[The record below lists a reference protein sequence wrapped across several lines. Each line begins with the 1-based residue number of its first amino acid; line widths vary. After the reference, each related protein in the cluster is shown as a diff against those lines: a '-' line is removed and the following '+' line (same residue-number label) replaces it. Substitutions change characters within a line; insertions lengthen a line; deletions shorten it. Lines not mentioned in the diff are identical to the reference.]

1 VIELNIQN
9 YEQKSIEIKTRYLDA
24 KREHPERFERRIDY
38 SWSVWMF
45 GVEPFERSLQ
55 RLQRN
60 GVRFVELS
68 GDHATKESRLP
79 VLELRKI
86 LTDSQVRVSGTCGMY
101 STENDL
107 SSSSPHSRQNAVD
120 YIRRELAVLQE
131 VGGHYLVV
139 VPSAVG
145 RPQSLD
151 ASELIRSTAAIRTCG
166 DDFARANIKAAIE
179 PIRAAEVSLVH
190 SVDQALNYIEVVG
203 HPAIGHVNA
212 DTFHM
217 MLGERHIGN
226 AILSCDD
233 RLANLH
239 LADSNRDA
247 PGKGMID
254 FDTVL
259 MAAYLVGMN
268 EEGRFLTPEPLGP
281 ITDPYLLAGQP
292 CHTEIMDEL
301 VKDTMTYIRERE
313 EYIRCMRR

>member
-1 VIELNIQN
+1 MNDMNFQN
-9 YEQKSIEIKTRYLDA
+9 YEQKSNEIRRRYVDA
-24 KREHPERFERRIDY
+24 KREHPERFKRRIDY

-45 GVEPFERSLQ
+45 GIEPFERSLD

-60 GVRFVELS
+60 GVGFAELA
-68 GDHATKESRLP
+68 GDHATGESGRP
-79 VLELRKI
+79 AAELQKI
-86 LTDSQVRVSGTCGMY
+86 LSDSQVRVSGTCGMY
-101 STENDL
+101 SNENDL
-107 SSSSPHSRQNAVD
+107 SSSSAYARQNAID

-131 VGGHYLVV
+131 VGGKYLIV

-145 RPQSLD
+145 RTQSLD
-151 ASELIRSTAAIRTCG
+151 ASEWIRSTAAIRMCG

-190 SVDQALNYIEVVG
+190 SVNQALQYIEAVD

-217 MLGERHIGN
+217 MLEERHIGQ
-226 AILSCDD
+226 AILSCND

-268 EEGRFLTPEPLGP
+268 EEGMFLTPEPLGP
-281 ITDPYLLAGQP
+281 ITDPYLLASQP
-292 CHTEIMDEL
+292 CRTDIMDEL

-313 EYIRCMRR
+313 EYVRSILA